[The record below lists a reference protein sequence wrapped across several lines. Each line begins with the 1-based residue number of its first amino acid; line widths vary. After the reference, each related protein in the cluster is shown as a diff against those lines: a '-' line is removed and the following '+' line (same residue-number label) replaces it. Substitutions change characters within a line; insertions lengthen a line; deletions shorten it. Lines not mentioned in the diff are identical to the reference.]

1 MRVAAGCCAVPGRF
15 GCARPHVTVNRIAGK
30 SKPEVATIEI
40 DKVSFEH
47 AISAAR
53 GAERSLQLA
62 LAAARTAAEN
72 RGQNIV
78 ILDLRELTPVFDY
91 FVLAT
96 GTSGRQLRSMS
107 EDIDNVLEK
116 QLGDK
121 RMGIE
126 GFQDSRW
133 ILLDYGT
140 VVVHLFDADTRAYY
154 DLENLWSG
162 AKRLAPAGQFHGR
175 DGGEPA
181 GTEV

>member
-1 MRVAAGCCAVPGRF
+1 
-15 GCARPHVTVNRIAGK
+15 
-30 SKPEVATIEI
+30 
-40 DKVSFEH
+40 
-47 AISAAR
+47 
-53 GAERSLQLA
+53 LA
-62 LAAARTAAEN
+62 LAAARTAADN
-72 RGQNIV
+72 RGQQVV
-78 ILDLRELTPVFDY
+78 ILDLRELTPIFDY
-91 FVLAT
+91 FVLVT

-140 VVVHLFDADTRAYY
+140 VVVHLFDTETRAYY

-162 AKRLAPAGQFHGR
+162 ARRIEPGPLDAAGC
-175 DGGEPA
+175 DGKPA
-181 GTEV
+181 GTEAKDA

>member
-1 MRVAAGCCAVPGRF
+1 MVSSNPDRSAHAGA
-15 GCARPHVTVNRIAGK
+15 
-30 SKPEVATIEI
+30 
-40 DKVSFEH
+40 D
-47 AISAAR
+47 
-53 GAERSLQLA
+53 RSLQLA
-62 LAAARTAAEN
+62 IAAARTAADN
-72 RGQNIV
+72 RGQNIA

-140 VVVHLFDADTRAYY
+140 VVVHLFDAETRDYY

-162 AKRLAPAGQFHGR
+162 AKRVDVGALGIPAGGETSKSTGR
-175 DGGEPA
+175 SGRGSVSNGSESVP
-181 GTEV
+181 